1 MLWKSRKNADQEALY
16 ALKEFVH
23 AIGLSRQEELNKFLP
38 QHQNEIENL
47 PQILK
52 VRMKAL
58 KEVNPE
64 KFSNSPE
71 LVLSTLAAADLI
83 KQFPNGADK
92 LERDVVDMVHKKYHL
107 EQNSDV
113 YSSLVPAIFHS
124 YFRDVK
130 NGNITQDGQIKNVEK
145 SAVMRVVHNFKGDGV
160 PIDAKKTVAEV
171 KESTKSSN
179 GCSEIIKK
187 VRHSLSL
194 LREKKLNATCSPY
207 PNKPVARIEKSAN
220 VFDILNMKREIE
232 K

>member
-1 MLWKSRKNADQEALY
+1 MLWKSRKKADQEALY

-23 AIGLSRQEELNKFLP
+23 AIGLPRQEELNKFLP

-107 EQNSDV
+107 TRDDV
-113 YSSLVPAIFHS
+113 YPSLVPAIFHS

-145 SAVMRVVHNFKGDGV
+145 SAVMRVVHNFEDYGV

-179 GCSEIIKK
+179 GCSEIMKK
-187 VRHSLSL
+187 VRHSLGL
-194 LREKKLNATCSPY
+194 LLERKLNATCSPD

>member
-1 MLWKSRKNADQEALY
+1 MVHKKYHLEQNSDVYSSLVPAIFHSYFRDVKNGNITQDGQIKNVEKSAVMRVVHNFEDYGVPIDAKKTVAEVKESTKNADQEALY

-23 AIGLSRQEELNKFLP
+23 AIGSSRQEELNKFLP

-92 LERDVVDMVHKKYHL
+92 L
-107 EQNSDV
+107 
-113 YSSLVPAIFHS
+113 
-124 YFRDVK
+124 
-130 NGNITQDGQIKNVEK
+130 
-145 SAVMRVVHNFKGDGV
+145 
-160 PIDAKKTVAEV
+160 
-171 KESTKSSN
+171 
-179 GCSEIIKK
+179 
-187 VRHSLSL
+187 
-194 LREKKLNATCSPY
+194 
-207 PNKPVARIEKSAN
+207 
-220 VFDILNMKREIE
+220 
-232 K
+232 